1 MIKSMLSRLFVNLAT
16 AVDQRVRWDR
26 LPAPL
31 GALVLYGT
39 QDALR
44 QQNLH
49 NPASIPA
56 PFDEA
61 RSANTLVAR
70 TPDGSYNDLAQPQM
84 GAAGT
89 HFGRNIPV
97 DRTHPETAPDLLTPN
112 PRTVSR
118 ELLTRDEFKPAT
130 TLNVLA
136 APWLQFQTR
145 DWFSHGPSEV
155 ENPWEIPLDNGD
167 PWPERPMRIPR
178 TPRTDAPAGS
188 RMPPTF
194 TNVETHW
201 WDASQ
206 IYGSDAKFQHKL
218 RSGTDGKLHLTAEG
232 MLPFDPTQLTDVP
245 GGVNG
250 WWIGLAL
257 LHTLFMREHNAVCDR
272 LKSEFPTWSDDDLFD
287 HARLIIAAL
296 IAKIHTVE
304 WTTAILG
311 HPLLQIGMRANWWG
325 YATEKVHR
333 LLGRISSSQLISG
346 IPGTATDHYRVPYS
360 MTEEF
365 VAVYRMHP
373 LIPDDYQLRS
383 ATDGSVIRECT
394 LHDLAG
400 TRTQGVLD
408 EVPLADLLYSF
419 GTAHPGA
426 ITLRNYP
433 RALQEL
439 EKVDGS
445 RIDLAAIDI
454 LRVRERGVP
463 RYNEFRELM
472 RLPRVESFEALTD
485 DPAMARKL
493 EEVYAGDIDKVD
505 LMIGMYAERPPE
517 GFGFSDT
524 AFRIFLLMAPR
535 RLKSD
540 RFFTTDYTPQV
551 YTQAGLD
558 WIDDNTMSTVLLRH
572 FPRLAPALRGVRNA
586 FAPWATITTEG

>member
-1 MIKSMLSRLFVNLAT
+1 MIKSKLSRLFVNLST

-26 LPAPL
+26 LPTPL
-31 GALVLYGT
+31 GILVLIGLK
-39 QDALR
+39 DALR

-49 NPASIPA
+49 DPVAAPLPAS
-56 PFDEA
+56 E
-61 RSANTLVAR
+61 RLTANALVAR
-70 TPDGSYNDLAQPQM
+70 TADGSFNDLAQPRM

-89 HFGRNIPV
+89 HFGRNVPL
-97 DRTHPETAPDLLTPN
+97 DRAHPETLPDLMTPN

-118 ELLTRDEFKPAT
+118 ELLTRDEFKPAS

-136 APWLQFQTR
+136 AAWLQFETR

-155 ENPWEIPLDNGD
+155 EKPWEVPLDDGD
-167 PWPERPMRIPR
+167 PWPERPMRIRR
-178 TPRTDAPAGS
+178 TPRIDAPAGS
-188 RMPPTF
+188 GLPPTF
-194 TNVETHW
+194 ANVETHW

-206 IYGSDAKFQHKL
+206 LYGSDAKFQHML
-218 RSGTDGKLHLTAEG
+218 RSGTDGKLQLTAEG
-232 MLPFDPTQLTDVP
+232 MLPFDPTQFPDAP
-245 GGVNG
+245 GGIDG
-250 WWIGLAL
+250 WWVGLAL

-287 HARLIIAAL
+287 HARLIVAAL

-311 HPLLQIGMRANWWG
+311 HPTLQIGMRANWWG
-325 YATEKVHR
+325 LATERLHR
-333 LLGRISSSQLISG
+333 LVGRISSSETVSG
-346 IPGTATDHYRVPYS
+346 IPGSATDHYTAPYS

-373 LIPDDYQLRS
+373 LIPDDYELRS
-383 ATDGSVIRECT
+383 ATDGSVTRKCT
-394 LHDLAG
+394 LRDLAG

-408 EVPLADLLYSF
+408 QVPMTDLLYSF
-419 GTAHPGA
+419 GTAYPGA
-426 ITLRNYP
+426 ITLGNYP
-433 RALQEL
+433 RALQVL
-439 EKVDGS
+439 EKIDGS

-463 RYNEFRELM
+463 RYNEFRELL
-472 RLPRVESFEALTD
+472 RLPRVETFEALTD
-485 DPAMARKL
+485 DPVMARKL
-493 EEVYAGDIDKVD
+493 KEVYAGDIDKVD

-524 AFRIFLLMAPR
+524 AFRIFIVMATR

-540 RFFTTDYTPQV
+540 RFFTTDYTPGV

-558 WIDDNTMSTVLLRH
+558 WIADNTMSTVLLRH
-572 FPRLAPALRGVRNA
+572 FPGLAPTLRGVDNA
-586 FAPWATITTEG
+586 FAPWARMEG